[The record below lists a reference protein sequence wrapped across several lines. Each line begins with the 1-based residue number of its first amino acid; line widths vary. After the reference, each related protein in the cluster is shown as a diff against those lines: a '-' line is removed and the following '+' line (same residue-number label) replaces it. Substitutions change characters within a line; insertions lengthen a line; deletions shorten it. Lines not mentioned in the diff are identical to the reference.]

1 MTAVSDGLGALL
13 PASRTHSAPTALAGR
28 VVPVVPAGQ
37 VAVAGGIAGF
47 SHGEAGMTGRH
58 EGMNVD
64 LHPGAPP
71 AVSIRGGGM
80 GAGNEDTGGDPPPH
94 RRAGRGRAAYGPW
107 LRTLA
112 GAAIIGALIW
122 WHSTDAFVAALG
134 TITTGSVVAALGIG
148 LLTTVVSALRWRL
161 VARRLGLRLRCGAAV
176 ADYYRALFLNA
187 VLPAGVLGDVHRAV
201 SHGRDAGDVG
211 RAVRAVVLERLAGLI
226 VVIVAGSAV
235 LLAQPAPL
243 AAMAPGLVPVAVVA
257 AGVLAV
263 AAVVVLARGRLGRAL
278 SAATADAR
286 RVLLGRDT
294 WPGIVL
300 LSAAGFAGHI
310 TLFLVAARVAGADAP
325 LTRLLPLVVLALLAM
340 GLPVNVGGWGP
351 REAATALAFGAAG
364 LGAGQGLAVAVVY
377 GALTLVSSL
386 PGAAVLIFRAVPRA
400 VPALAVEDAEVVPE
414 RLDERP
420 EKVPALTGGGQ

>member
-1 MTAVSDGLGALL
+1 MTGRSDGMDTLL
-13 PASRTHSAPTALAGR
+13 PAARLAHATHATHATRTARTARVRRARALAHGET
-28 VVPVVPAGQ
+28 ATTG
-37 VAVAGGIAGF
+37 ADEVAGGDA
-47 SHGEAGMTGRH
+47 SPR
-58 EGMNVD
+58 
-64 LHPGAPP
+64 
-71 AVSIRGGGM
+71 
-80 GAGNEDTGGDPPPH
+80 
-94 RRAGRGRAAYGPW
+94 RRAGRGRAGYGPW

-122 WHSTDAFVAALG
+122 WHSADAFVAALG
-134 TITTGSVVAALGIG
+134 SITAGSVAAALGVG
-148 LLTTVVSALRWRL
+148 LLTTVFSALRWRL
-161 VARRLGLRLRCGAAV
+161 VARRLGLRLPCGAAV

-226 VVIVAGSAV
+226 VVIVAGAAV
-235 LLAQPAPL
+235 LLAQPALL
-243 AAMAPGLVPVAVVA
+243 AAMAPGLLGPAAVVA
-257 AGVLAV
+257 AGGLAV

-310 TLFLVAARVAGADAP
+310 SLFLVAARVAGADAP

-340 GLPVNVGGWGP
+340 GLPLNVGGWGP
-351 REAATALAFGAAG
+351 REATMALAFGAAG

-386 PGAAVLIFRAVPRA
+386 PGAAVLAVRALPALRAPRA
-400 VPALAVEDAEVVPE
+400 APALAVEGAQVVPE
-414 RLDERP
+414 RRDERT